1 MHVVLS
7 WRMAQLFTPGMV
19 IFKLFKTEPALKA
32 GSVISMLIF
41 CKICYAQTNALVT
54 IFQAGNCKNINYA
67 DKYIDSLCK
76 KNGILHLYYLKGIK
90 ENEMKKY
97 ANKLFG
103 RAFDLKSLVSK
114 ENINKWQ
121 LDKIT
126 ATNVAA
132 IIKEDRIVNISDLD
146 GFEEN
151 ELLSIKF
158 VGEKQIVSNRQFNST
173 LIDSFQL
180 NYKTKI
186 KIDSQVRLNK
196 LCIIVKQ
203 DSFLYILEPLF
214 DETLYKVNCNTGK
227 ITNQLLLRNLIPYD
241 SILYYHFAT
250 VENGISGDTIE
261 KYANMAGRDPNK
273 RFFNLF
279 ISKNQLIVSGDYQ
292 MLTFI
297 TRYKVINLSHSIIY
311 KFDLDLEFKNY
322 YFDRHLNYSGY
333 YPVEH
338 ANDNNSSIDRIQY
351 QIDQDFNQQLTKK
364 RIIYFNL
371 QDKNHNLN
379 KFDKDTL
386 DIPKSFKGAFYSND
400 IRNFANMSTKENPV
414 WLFDPYPYL
423 YFPKDSF
430 YHDLIQ
436 DTLLKTIVYLKETPN
451 NVCVFKTYKKNDNEM
466 VIILEYKNKTYRIDY
481 NITNRKITRKLNMNS
496 LTKYNLQ
503 LLVDDSGNSYFCPIE
518 SEDSGN
524 YLYLD

>member
-1 MHVVLS
+1 MEISNL
-7 WRMAQLFTPGMV
+7 
-19 IFKLFKTEPALKA
+19 IKTGPALKA
-32 GSVISMLIF
+32 GLVFFMLIF
-41 CKICYAQTNALVT
+41 CNICFAQTNALVT

-67 DKYIDSLCK
+67 DENIDSLCR
-76 KNGILHLYYLKGIK
+76 KNKILHLYYLKGIK
-90 ENEMKKY
+90 ENEMEKY

-132 IIKEDRIVNISDLD
+132 IIKDDRIVNISDLD
-146 GFEEN
+146 GFEEK
-151 ELLSIKF
+151 ELLAIRF
-158 VGEKQIVSNRQFNST
+158 IEEKQILSNKKFNNT

-186 KIDSQVRLNK
+186 KIDSKVRLNK
-196 LCIIVKQ
+196 LSIIVKQ

-214 DETLYKVNCNTGK
+214 DEALYKVNCNTGK
-227 ITNQLLLRNLIPYD
+227 ITKQVELRNLIPYD

-250 VENGISGDTIE
+250 VKNGFSADTIE

-279 ISKNQLIVSGDYQ
+279 ISNNQLIVSGDYQ

-297 TRYKVINLSHSIIY
+297 KEKKVLNLSHSIIY

-333 YPVEH
+333 YPVQH

-351 QIDQDFNQQLTKK
+351 QVDQDFNQQLVKK

-386 DIPKSFKGAFYSND
+386 DIPKSFKGTFYSND
-400 IRNFANMSTKENPV
+400 IRNFANMNTKENPV

-436 DTLLKTIVYLKETPN
+436 DTLLKTIEYLKETSN
-451 NVCVFKTYKKNDNEM
+451 KVCVFKTYKKNNNEM
-466 VIILEYKNKTYRIDY
+466 VIILEYKNKTYRLDY
-481 NITNRKITRKLNMNS
+481 NIINRKITGKLNLKS

-503 LLVDDSGNSYFCPIE
+503 LLVDDSGHSYYCPIE